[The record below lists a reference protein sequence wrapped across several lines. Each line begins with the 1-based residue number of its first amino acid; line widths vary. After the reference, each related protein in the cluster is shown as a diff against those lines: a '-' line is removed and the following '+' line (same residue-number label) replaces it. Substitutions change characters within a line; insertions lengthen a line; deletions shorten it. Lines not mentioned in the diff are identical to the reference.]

1 MLVMFVLG
9 ATVAGGAFWWT
20 TRSTPLPCTQFQER
34 CAHTSTPLPCTQFQE
49 RCAHT
54 MQTNPLGKLGQL
66 CALVSFGRVT
76 GRMSKP
82 SQEECAK
89 VLDAVDRYE
98 SRTGQ

>member
-20 TRSTPLPCTQFQER
+20 TRFTPLPCTR
-34 CAHTSTPLPCTQFQE
+34 FQE

-76 GRMSKP
+76 GRMPKP